1 VTSEIRRQLIRFLL
15 PHWCRIIGFLLFFSG
30 IISTYLLYVLDFK
43 PDILNIKVFAVF
55 SYYFD
60 KKYLSVIS
68 NDAGEEISIILILI
82 GLLLLSLSKLRN
94 ESDESLSLRIQALFI
109 TVYINTFIILLS
121 VIFIYGVG
129 FIAFTIVNCFSLL
142 FINYTV
148 FRILLIKQKNQK

>member
-129 FIAFTIVNCFSLL
+129 FIAFTIANCFSFL
-142 FINYTV
+142 FINYIV